1 MQYLKKLNLYECGS
15 ALPLGCVNAALADK
29 MGEVLGY
36 IPSWAG
42 LEEWSGRTLPKIP
55 AWVRSITG

>member
-1 MQYLKKLNLYECGS
+1 M
-15 ALPLGCVNAALADK
+15 NAALADK